1 MRVSFA
7 TRAGSTDK
15 PSEDFAA
22 ANPRVVLVLDGLSS
36 PPELGSGCV
45 HGTPWFVARLG
56 TQILS
61 EATCRWERPL
71 ADCVADAITAVAAAH
86 ADSCDLA
93 HLGTPSSSVA
103 VVREGQETLEYLAIF
118 DSVIVFDGPA
128 GPRVVTDLRADDYAR
143 EEHAETMRHRIGTRE
158 HQRAVTSLV
167 AAQRPF
173 RNQPGGYWVAAVT
186 PDSARNAVTGTV
198 ARDSVD
204 RLAVLSD
211 GASCLVDDY
220 DQVSWPEFMD
230 LLAAE
235 GPERIIDKVRA
246 AEAGDREGVRWPRYK
261 RSDDSTVVYGEL
273 ERLGQRR

>member
-7 TRAGSTDK
+7 TQAGSTDK

-22 ANPRVVLVLDGLSS
+22 ADPRVVLVLDGLSS

-56 TQILS
+56 TQILH
-61 EATCRWERPL
+61 EATCRPECPL
-71 ADCVADAITAVAAAH
+71 TDCVADAISAVAAAH
-86 ADSCDLA
+86 ADTCDLA
-93 HLGTPSSSVA
+93 HPGTPSSAVA
-103 VVREGQETLEYLAIF
+103 VVREGAETLEYLVIF

-143 EEHAETMRHRIGTRE
+143 EEHLETLRHRIGTRE

-173 RNQPGGYWVAAVT
+173 RNRPGGYWVAAVT

-198 ARDSVD
+198 PLEEVH

-220 DQVSWPEFMD
+220 DQMSWPEFMD

-235 GPERIIDKVRA
+235 GPERIIDRVRA
-246 AEAGDREGVRWPRYK
+246 AETDDHEGIRWPRYK
-261 RSDDSTVVYGEL
+261 RSDDSTVVYADL
-273 ERLGQRR
+273 ERREQRR